1 MKRNRF
7 IYATAAL
14 AVIALGLLSR
24 RHPDFLPAALGKEP
38 GDALWALMVFC
49 GFGVLYPKL
58 PATFN
63 ALAAF
68 TFSCAIEFFQL
79 YQAPWIE
86 SIRDTLPGRLILG
99 RGFLWSDIAA
109 YAFGILVGCVVE
121 TGFFKFLARKNSPHR
136 TPPDH

>member
-7 IYATAAL
+7 IYAVATL

-86 SIRDTLPGRLILG
+86 SIRDTLLGRLVLG
-99 RGFLWSDIAA
+99 CGFSWSDIAA
-109 YAFGILVGCVVE
+109 YASGILIGWVVE
-121 TGFFKFLARKNSPHR
+121 TGFCKCLAGKKSPR
-136 TPPDH
+136 QTFPDQ